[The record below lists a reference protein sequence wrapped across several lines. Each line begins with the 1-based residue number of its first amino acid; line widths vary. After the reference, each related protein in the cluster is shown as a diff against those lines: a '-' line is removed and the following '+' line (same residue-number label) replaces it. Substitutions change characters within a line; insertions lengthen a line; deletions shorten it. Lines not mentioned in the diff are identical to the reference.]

1 MVAAGA
7 ADFLDGIE
15 LREGTTTVVWHSV
28 MWQYLGP
35 AEQAR
40 VAARLDEL
48 GAQASDRAGFAH
60 LALEPRR
67 RSPGAAHEFLVV
79 LTHLAGRRRAGAR
92 AARRRTASPPP
103 GRYREGMSTHEQY
116 SDIPRGQVVGTYD
129 TYVEAQRAV
138 DFLSDEQ
145 FPVQHV
151 SIVGSD
157 LKMVENVLGRLTRG
171 RAAMAG
177 AASGAWFGL
186 FVGVLLSLFASKNT
200 NGFGLVIAALLYGA
214 VFGAIFGFV
223 GHALSGGKRD
233 FTSRSKIV
241 ASSYDVHCTWAEA
254 DKAREVLARMSA
266 TS

>member
-1 MVAAGA
+1 
-7 ADFLDGIE
+7 
-15 LREGTTTVVWHSV
+15 
-28 MWQYLGP
+28 
-35 AEQAR
+35 
-40 VAARLDEL
+40 
-48 GAQASDRAGFAH
+48 
-60 LALEPRR
+60 
-67 RSPGAAHEFLVV
+67 
-79 LTHLAGRRRAGAR
+79 
-92 AARRRTASPPP
+92 
-103 GRYREGMSTHEQY
+103 MSLHEQY

-241 ASSYDVHCTWAEA
+241 ASSYEIRCTWAEA
-254 DKAREVLARMSA
+254 DKAREVLGRM
-266 TS
+266 TPTT

>member
-1 MVAAGA
+1 
-7 ADFLDGIE
+7 
-15 LREGTTTVVWHSV
+15 
-28 MWQYLGP
+28 
-35 AEQAR
+35 
-40 VAARLDEL
+40 
-48 GAQASDRAGFAH
+48 
-60 LALEPRR
+60 
-67 RSPGAAHEFLVV
+67 
-79 LTHLAGRRRAGAR
+79 
-92 AARRRTASPPP
+92 
-103 GRYREGMSTHEQY
+103 MSTHEQY

-138 DFLSDEQ
+138 DFLSDQQ

-157 LKMVENVLGRLTRG
+157 LTMVENVLGRLTRG

-200 NGFGLVIAALLYGA
+200 NSFGLVVAALLYGA

-241 ASSYDVHCTWAEA
+241 ASSYDIHCTWAEA
-254 DKAREVLARMSA
+254 YNAREVLARMNPA
-266 TS
+266 V

>member
-1 MVAAGA
+1 
-7 ADFLDGIE
+7 
-15 LREGTTTVVWHSV
+15 
-28 MWQYLGP
+28 
-35 AEQAR
+35 
-40 VAARLDEL
+40 
-48 GAQASDRAGFAH
+48 
-60 LALEPRR
+60 
-67 RSPGAAHEFLVV
+67 
-79 LTHLAGRRRAGAR
+79 
-92 AARRRTASPPP
+92 
-103 GRYREGMSTHEQY
+103 MSTHEQY

-186 FVGVLLSLFASKNT
+186 FVGVLLSLFASKDT
-200 NGFGLVIAALLYGA
+200 NGFGLVVVALLYGS

-254 DKAREVLARMSA
+254 DKAREVLARMNPA
-266 TS
+266 V

>member
-1 MVAAGA
+1 
-7 ADFLDGIE
+7 
-15 LREGTTTVVWHSV
+15 
-28 MWQYLGP
+28 
-35 AEQAR
+35 
-40 VAARLDEL
+40 
-48 GAQASDRAGFAH
+48 
-60 LALEPRR
+60 
-67 RSPGAAHEFLVV
+67 
-79 LTHLAGRRRAGAR
+79 
-92 AARRRTASPPP
+92 
-103 GRYREGMSTHEQY
+103 MSTHEQY

-254 DKAREVLARMSA
+254 DKAREVLARMSPA
-266 TS
+266 S

>member
-1 MVAAGA
+1 
-7 ADFLDGIE
+7 
-15 LREGTTTVVWHSV
+15 
-28 MWQYLGP
+28 
-35 AEQAR
+35 
-40 VAARLDEL
+40 
-48 GAQASDRAGFAH
+48 
-60 LALEPRR
+60 
-67 RSPGAAHEFLVV
+67 
-79 LTHLAGRRRAGAR
+79 
-92 AARRRTASPPP
+92 
-103 GRYREGMSTHEQY
+103 MSTHEQY

-186 FVGVLLSLFASKNT
+186 FVGVLLSLFASKDT
-200 NGFGLVIAALLYGA
+200 NGFGLVVVALLYGS

-254 DKAREVLARMSA
+254 DKAREVLARMSP

>member
-1 MVAAGA
+1 
-7 ADFLDGIE
+7 
-15 LREGTTTVVWHSV
+15 
-28 MWQYLGP
+28 
-35 AEQAR
+35 
-40 VAARLDEL
+40 
-48 GAQASDRAGFAH
+48 
-60 LALEPRR
+60 
-67 RSPGAAHEFLVV
+67 
-79 LTHLAGRRRAGAR
+79 
-92 AARRRTASPPP
+92 
-103 GRYREGMSTHEQY
+103 MSTHEQY

-200 NGFGLVIAALLYGA
+200 NGFGLVVAALLYGA

-254 DKAREVLARMSA
+254 DKAREVLARMSP

>member
-1 MVAAGA
+1 
-7 ADFLDGIE
+7 
-15 LREGTTTVVWHSV
+15 
-28 MWQYLGP
+28 
-35 AEQAR
+35 
-40 VAARLDEL
+40 
-48 GAQASDRAGFAH
+48 
-60 LALEPRR
+60 
-67 RSPGAAHEFLVV
+67 
-79 LTHLAGRRRAGAR
+79 
-92 AARRRTASPPP
+92 
-103 GRYREGMSTHEQY
+103 MSLHEQY

-200 NGFGLVIAALLYGA
+200 NGFGLVVAALLYGA

-241 ASSYDVHCTWAEA
+241 ASSYEIRCTWAEA
-254 DKAREVLARMSA
+254 DKAREVLDRMSPA
-266 TS
+266 S

>member
-1 MVAAGA
+1 
-7 ADFLDGIE
+7 
-15 LREGTTTVVWHSV
+15 
-28 MWQYLGP
+28 
-35 AEQAR
+35 
-40 VAARLDEL
+40 
-48 GAQASDRAGFAH
+48 
-60 LALEPRR
+60 
-67 RSPGAAHEFLVV
+67 
-79 LTHLAGRRRAGAR
+79 
-92 AARRRTASPPP
+92 
-103 GRYREGMSTHEQY
+103 MSTHEQY

-241 ASSYDVHCTWAEA
+241 ASSYDIHCTWAEA
-254 DKAREVLARMSA
+254 DKAREVLARMTP

>member
-1 MVAAGA
+1 
-7 ADFLDGIE
+7 
-15 LREGTTTVVWHSV
+15 
-28 MWQYLGP
+28 
-35 AEQAR
+35 
-40 VAARLDEL
+40 
-48 GAQASDRAGFAH
+48 
-60 LALEPRR
+60 
-67 RSPGAAHEFLVV
+67 
-79 LTHLAGRRRAGAR
+79 
-92 AARRRTASPPP
+92 
-103 GRYREGMSTHEQY
+103 MSTHEQY

-223 GHALSGGKRD
+223 GHVLSGGKRD

-254 DKAREVLARMSA
+254 DKAREVLARMSPA
-266 TS
+266 S